1 MHLKD
6 LGNLTSAIS
15 SFVKTGSLAGRVNDV
30 LAVSFKD
37 LNAAQILAKVSILK
51 ITDAQK
57 LELVSKYAVD
67 KANYSNIASIKTLSA
82 TQKEATASTLGLGTA
97 FKGLGASIK
106 SFVMD
111 NPALTF
117 AALAAAAVTAGV
129 AIYANI
135 HPSLFKS
142 F

>member
-37 LNAAQILAKVSILK
+37 LNAAQILAKVSILE

-67 KANYSNIASIKTLSA
+67 KANYSNIASIKTLST
-82 TQKEATASTLGLGTA
+82 TQNEATASTLGLGTA
-97 FKGLGASIK
+97 FKELG
-106 SFVMD
+106 
-111 NPALTF
+111 
-117 AALAAAAVTAGV
+117 VTKKV
-129 AIYANI
+129 LYKY
-135 HPSLFKS
+135 HSLE
-142 F
+142 